1 MVNENLKIIDIKN
14 EIEPNEFFA
23 LYLLKTI

>member
-14 EIEPNEFFA
+14 EIEPNELFA